1 MTILEHTSA
10 APRHRR
16 GRAERPERIVVNGE
30 TLVRNDIKAQEL
42 GATERTITV
51 ATSSKVTTEMEPT
64 KVITDPRSERA
75 ADNPIWKAWGTCSI
89 AASRCDL
96 FETPGRIAET
106 DNWRRWLR
114 VSP

>member
-42 GATERTITV
+42 GATERTINRGDAHGAPFVYV
-51 ATSSKVTTEMEPT
+51 AGVKYRPETRYNDFLPSHITQTRRTE
-64 KVITDPRSERA
+64 RS
-75 ADNPIWKAWGTCSI
+75 
-89 AASRCDL
+89 
-96 FETPGRIAET
+96 
-106 DNWRRWLR
+106 RRHR
-114 VSP
+114 TAT